1 MDSINI
7 NEATFWS
14 KHKSLLNFRYD
25 TQQEILPGIPW
36 GDYNLLFTPA
46 YWKLQYV
53 LYEKLNRE
61 ITYKLGS
68 NILEEIVACLLGGF
82 GFKSEL
88 GLAAFDRLKKSN
100 SLKPNTHF
108 DEIRS
113 HLKTPFTIDNKLV
126 HYRFY
131 NQKAYYIYDF
141 LSREDLSNIPIHNDI
156 QLRKW
161 LMTIKGIGP
170 KTASWITR
178 NYLNSENVAI
188 IDIHIYR
195 AGIISGFIS
204 KKLNMQKDYFEI
216 EKSFINF
223 CNAIK
228 VKPSKMDALMWI
240 QMKNSNRI
248 AIQVINNI

>member
-1 MDSINI
+1 MDYINI
-7 NEATFWS
+7 NETSFWF
-14 KHKSLLNFRYD
+14 KHKNLLNYHYD
-25 TQQEILPGIPW
+25 TQHEVLPGVAW
-36 GDYNLLFTPA
+36 GDYKLLFTPA
-46 YWKLQYV
+46 YWKLQYI
-53 LYEKLNRE
+53 LHEKLNRS

-68 NILEEIVACLLGGF
+68 NIIEEIVACLLGGF

-88 GLAAFDRLKKSN
+88 GIAAFDRLKKSN
-100 SLKPNTHF
+100 MLRTNISF
-108 DEIRS
+108 DEICNQ
-113 HLKTPFTIDNKLV
+113 LKSPFSINNKLV

-141 LSREDLSNIPIHNDI
+141 LNRDDLSNIPIHDDI
-156 QLRKW
+156 QLRNW
-161 LMTIKGIGP
+161 LMTVKGIGP

-195 AGIISGFIS
+195 AGVISGFIS
-204 KKLNMQKDYFEI
+204 KNLNIQNDYFEI

-228 VKPSKMDALMWI
+228 VKPSKMDALMWM
-240 QMKNSNRI
+240 QMKSSNRI
-248 AIQVINNI
+248 AIQLINNI